1 MSPQSQTSYADL
13 KPGMILALS
22 NAEHI
27 RSQVKSVD
35 GENVTLAVMDN
46 QIIAGKT
53 ELTVPINELADRGW
67 QIVIDP
73 NQQKRCREPLRIDPS
88 DIRPGAILTSPV
100 EGIRCRVDSVE
111 HGVAKLSVLD
121 NKTLNGDKE
130 VTVAID
136 ADLLTAWNLLKK
148 AA

>member
-1 MSPQSQTSYADL
+1 
-13 KPGMILALS
+13 MILALS

-27 RSQVKSVD
+27 RCQVKSVD
-35 GENVTLAVMDN
+35 GDIVTLTTMDN
-46 QIIAGKT
+46 QVIDGKT
-53 ELTVPINELADRGW
+53 ELTVPINELSDRGW
-67 QIVIDP
+67 RMIIDP
-73 NQQKRCREPLRIDPS
+73 NQPQKRCREPLRIDPS

-121 NKTLNGDKE
+121 NKSLNGDKE
-130 VTVAID
+130 VTVAINS
-136 ADLLTAWNLLKK
+136 DLLTAWNLLKK